1 MQSSKNKEYTA
12 ADIERYHAGSMP
24 AEQMHALE
32 KAAMEDPFLADALE
46 GYQFTKTPAADV
58 QKIRERLNG
67 NEKAKVLSLFQRIH
81 WLRVAAA
88 VLLLAGGTWLAIR
101 LTSPGD
107 TAIALQK
114 KPAGNNDIVQQ
125 NKITPETFKGDSIQQ
140 SIVKTDAEKTFGINE
155 GINQNKSLSPSAS
168 REREDATVIRKQS
181 QTGQAEISKR
191 KTEPIEL
198 PSSQV
203 REAGK
208 RMADSRQLQENA
220 RLSRSMPQLEEA
232 DRNRSQFENFMR
244 DRAAN
249 QTEKEMVYAE
259 KMRSAKTTDTIKNLN
274 VVMQPSNEPAAEV
287 VILSRDKAVAERKPV
302 VIIDTLEPAEGRA
315 NFDDYIANNLKA
327 PEEFILK
334 SMNGGEV
341 QLSFDVNNKGEAVN
355 IAIVKSLCEACDA
368 EAIRLLKEGP
378 KWKKRKN
385 AKGRITIRF

>member
-46 GYQFTKTPAADV
+46 GYQFTKTPSADV

-67 NEKAKVLSLFQRIH
+67 NDQANVLTLFQRIH

-114 KPAGNNDIVQQ
+114 KPAGNNDNVQQ

-181 QTGQAEISKR
+181 QTEQAEISKR
-191 KTEPIEL
+191 TTEPIEL

-203 REAGK
+203 TEAGK

>member
-67 NEKAKVLSLFQRIH
+67 NKQAKVLSLFQRIH

-114 KPAGNNDIVQQ
+114 KPAGNNDNVQQ

-181 QTGQAEISKR
+181 QTEQAEISKR
-191 KTEPIEL
+191 TTEPIEL

-203 REAGK
+203 TEAGK

>member
-67 NEKAKVLSLFQRIH
+67 NEKAKVLTLFQRIH

-114 KPAGNNDIVQQ
+114 KPAGNNDIVQK

-191 KTEPIEL
+191 TTEPIAL

-341 QLSFDVNNKGEAVN
+341 Q
-355 IAIVKSLCEACDA
+355 
-368 EAIRLLKEGP
+368 
-378 KWKKRKN
+378 
-385 AKGRITIRF
+385 

>member
-67 NEKAKVLSLFQRIH
+67 NEKAKVLTLFQRIH

-181 QTGQAEISKR
+181 QTEQAEISKR
-191 KTEPIEL
+191 TTEPIEL

-203 REAGK
+203 TEAGK

-287 VILSRDKAVAERKPV
+287 VILSRDKAVAEIKQV
-302 VIIDTLEPAEGRA
+302 VFIDTLEPAEGRA